1 MKDEFIRTEVQL
13 GKMGTEHYCQFD
25 KRSSTAIKR
34 GQQLMV
40 KHKISN
46 FLELSL
52 EFFWLLHIMIHWAAE
67 FKSFHVGWV
76 SLLTL
81 SHNRCTGTIAPL
93 VKAPN
98 VSEDNP
104 GGGEGL
110 KMMVTISCV
119 LVGIVV
125 IFIGLLVLR
134 RRRREQRLKRLRGE
148 MMGTCDGWVSQMWHI
163 LASN

>member
-1 MKDEFIRTEVQL
+1 
-13 GKMGTEHYCQFD
+13 MGRASASVITDTPCDF
-25 KRSSTAIKR
+25 
-34 GQQLMV
+34 
-40 KHKISN
+40 HK
-46 FLELSL
+46 
-52 EFFWLLHIMIHWAAE
+52 
-67 FKSFHVGWV
+67 
-76 SLLTL
+76 
-81 SHNRCTGTIAPL
+81 GTIAPL

-98 VSEDNP
+98 VSEDHS

-148 MMGTCDGWVSQMWHI
+148 MREIV
-163 LASN
+163 

>member
-1 MKDEFIRTEVQL
+1 MSESPSWLSNRTCND
-13 GKMGTEHYCQFD
+13 TYHHF
-25 KRSSTAIKR
+25 
-34 GQQLMV
+34 
-40 KHKISN
+40 
-46 FLELSL
+46 
-52 EFFWLLHIMIHWAAE
+52 
-67 FKSFHVGWV
+67 
-76 SLLTL
+76 
-81 SHNRCTGTIAPL
+81 CTGTIAPL

-98 VSEDNP
+98 VSEDNS

-148 MMGTCDGWVSQMWHI
+148 MRGHLT
-163 LASN
+163 

>member
-1 MKDEFIRTEVQL
+1 M
-13 GKMGTEHYCQFD
+13 
-25 KRSSTAIKR
+25 
-34 GQQLMV
+34 
-40 KHKISN
+40 
-46 FLELSL
+46 
-52 EFFWLLHIMIHWAAE
+52 
-67 FKSFHVGWV
+67 
-76 SLLTL
+76 
-81 SHNRCTGTIAPL
+81 

-98 VSEDNP
+98 VSEDSP

-148 MMGTCDGWVSQMWHI
+148 MVEGTST
-163 LASN
+163 

>member
-1 MKDEFIRTEVQL
+1 MKT
-13 GKMGTEHYCQFD
+13 T
-25 KRSSTAIKR
+25 
-34 GQQLMV
+34 
-40 KHKISN
+40 
-46 FLELSL
+46 
-52 EFFWLLHIMIHWAAE
+52 
-67 FKSFHVGWV
+67 HV
-76 SLLTL
+76 LT
-81 SHNRCTGTIAPL
+81 SYDFCSGTIAPL

-148 MMGTCDGWVSQMWHI
+148 MGEVVTDFSSDSHVFQQVKMFLFVFQMQKVW
-163 LASN
+163 LRCS

>member
-1 MKDEFIRTEVQL
+1 MMSESPSWL
-13 GKMGTEHYCQFD
+13 
-25 KRSSTAIKR
+25 
-34 GQQLMV
+34 
-40 KHKISN
+40 SN
-46 FLELSL
+46 SICNDTYDF
-52 EFFWLLHIMIHWAAE
+52 
-67 FKSFHVGWV
+67 
-76 SLLTL
+76 
-81 SHNRCTGTIAPL
+81 CTGTIAPL

-98 VSEDNP
+98 VSEDNS

-148 MMGTCDGWVSQMWHI
+148 MRGHQT
-163 LASN
+163 

>member
-1 MKDEFIRTEVQL
+1 MI
-13 GKMGTEHYCQFD
+13 C
-25 KRSSTAIKR
+25 
-34 GQQLMV
+34 
-40 KHKISN
+40 HKPYD
-46 FLELSL
+46 
-52 EFFWLLHIMIHWAAE
+52 LL
-67 FKSFHVGWV
+67 
-76 SLLTL
+76 
-81 SHNRCTGTIAPL
+81 TGTIAPL

-98 VSEDNP
+98 VSEDHS

-148 MMGTCDGWVSQMWHI
+148 MRAI
-163 LASN
+163 I